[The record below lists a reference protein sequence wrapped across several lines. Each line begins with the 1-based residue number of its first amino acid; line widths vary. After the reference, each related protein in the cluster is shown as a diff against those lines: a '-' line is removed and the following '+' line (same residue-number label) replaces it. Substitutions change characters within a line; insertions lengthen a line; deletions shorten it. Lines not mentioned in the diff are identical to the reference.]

1 MRTRSLLAHGLVAA
15 VAAVSAAPATAA
27 PATTF
32 TETVKGVTESF
43 PEVNEC
49 SGATGTVTITYN
61 GVFHVTELASGGFH
75 VTGTQTGTFTFVP
88 DDPSEPT
95 YTGRFTTWFGENVNA
110 RNLTGTFT
118 FRVRGV
124 GSDGSVLR
132 FHQVA
137 HFSVSATGV
146 TVEFDRTRCF

>member
-1 MRTRSLLAHGLVAA
+1 MRIRSLLALGVAAA
-15 VAAVSAAPATAA
+15 VAALSAAPASAA

-32 TETVKGVTESF
+32 TQTVKGVTESF

-61 GVFHVTELASGGFH
+61 GVFHVTELASGGLH

-110 RNLTGTFT
+110 RNATGTFT